1 MATYVND
8 LRLKEIG
15 TGESS
20 GTWGTETNTNL
31 ELIGEAL
38 GFGTEAITTNAD
50 THTTTVADGSTDP
63 GRAMY
68 LKYTGTL
75 DSACTITI
83 APNTISR
90 MHFIENAT
98 SGSQNIIISQGSGA
112 NVTIPAGDVKAV
124 YLDGAGS
131 GAAVTDAFAS
141 LNVVD
146 LKVEDDLTV
155 TDDMTVGG
163 TLGVTGVV
171 TANAGVVVDNIT
183 IDGTEIDL
191 SSGDLTIDVAGDII
205 LDADGEDII
214 LKDGGTEFGLLSA
227 ASTDFTI
234 MSRADDRDLIF
245 KGKDGGS
252 TITALTLDMSAAGA
266 ATFNSTVTANAG
278 VVVDNITIDGTEID
292 LSSGD
297 LTIDVAGDIILDA
310 DGDDFIFAAAGTNI
324 GKITNSSSDF
334 LIRSLVQDKD
344 IIFKGDDSG
353 TTITAL
359 TLDMSDAGAAAF
371 NAGATFGSAITATQ
385 SSAATAATFKVGD
398 NSAQVANLVVSNDAD
413 TGLNLGVFGS
423 SAGTA
428 GMISASDAF
437 ITTSTTELNVGVNN
451 GSGVIKF
458 GVGSTASEKMRID
471 GTGVGIGTT
480 SVSEALT
487 VAGNI
492 ANVSGDMTIDVAGD
506 ITFDAGGG
514 DILLKDDGTLVGTIG
529 GFSSSDVVMK
539 SEVSNKDLIFK
550 GNDGGSEIT
559 ALTLDMSA
567 AGAATFNNNVTC
579 NQLLTTD
586 GVTDTGQA
594 GSSTVFNESGSTAD
608 FRVESTSNTHMLFVD
623 GGLNRVGIN
632 ESSPS
637 AALDVAVSGSGT
649 QTVLILNNSHGFGS
663 GVGTAASALQFRR
676 DSGGSGEDTPS
687 AQIHSANESETTSN
701 PSNLIF
707 SVKNSSGTL
716 TERYRILSDGHFLIG
731 TTTNQGVGGISF
743 QETATGVNIQQN
755 MDGTSGGAELYV
767 FRRNSTQIGSIN
779 QSSTNAVTYNTSSDA
794 RLKDVTGSSRGLDV
808 INNLNPVAYN
818 WKADNHADEG
828 LIAQEVEKLVPNAVN
843 KDEDGYYS
851 MDYSKLVTHLV
862 KGMQEQQEQI
872 ESLKS
877 EIANLK
883 EK

>member
-8 LRLKEIG
+8 LRLKEIA
-15 TGESS
+15 TGDES
-20 GTWGTETNTNL
+20 GTWGASTNTNL
-31 ELIGEAL
+31 ELIAEAFS
-38 GFGTEAITTNAD
+38 FGTEAITTNAD
-50 THTTTVADGSTDP
+50 THTTTIADGSTDP
-63 GRAMY
+63 GRSIY

-83 APNTISR
+83 GPNTVSKLW
-90 MHFIENAT
+90 FIENGT

-112 NVTIPAGDVKAV
+112 NVTVPPGDTKAI
-124 YLDGAGS
+124 YSDGAGS
-131 GAAVTDAFAS
+131 GAAMVDAFAS

-155 TDDMTVGG
+155 TDDATIGG
-163 TLGVTGVV
+163 TLGVTGIVTLTDDLIIGDGKTIGSASDVDAMTIASNGQVTFTQTLIGTALDISGDIDVDGTTNLDVVDIDGAVDMASTLAVGGVV

-191 SSGDLTIDVAGDII
+191 SSGSLTIDVAGDII
-205 LDADGEDII
+205 LDAGGDDITF
-214 LKDGGTEFGLLSA
+214 KSGGTEFGS
-227 ASTDFTI
+227 
-234 MSRADDRDLIF
+234 IF
-245 KGKDGGS
+245 KSSNDLFLNSAISDGDIKFRGNDGGS
-252 TITALTLDMSAAGA
+252 
-266 ATFNSTVTANAG
+266 F
-278 VVVDNITIDGTEID
+278 
-292 LSSGD
+292 
-297 LTIDVAGDIILDA
+297 
-310 DGDDFIFAAAGTNI
+310 
-324 GKITNSSSDF
+324 
-334 LIRSLVQDKD
+334 
-344 IIFKGDDSG
+344 
-353 TTITAL
+353 ITAL
-359 TLDMSDAGAAAF
+359 TLDMSDAGAATF

-451 GSGVIKF
+451 SSGVIKF
-458 GVGSTASEKMRID
+458 GIGSTASEITRI
-471 GTGVGIGTT
+471 T
-480 SVSEALT
+480 
-487 VAGNI
+487 
-492 ANVSGDMTIDVAGD
+492 
-506 ITFDAGGG
+506 
-514 DILLKDDGTLVGTIG
+514 
-529 GFSSSDVVMK
+529 
-539 SEVSNKDLIFK
+539 
-550 GNDGGSEIT
+550 
-559 ALTLDMSA
+559 
-567 AGAATFNNNVTC
+567 
-579 NQLLTTD
+579 
-586 GVTDTGQA
+586 
-594 GSSTVFNESGSTAD
+594 
-608 FRVESTSNTHMLFVD
+608 
-623 GGLNRVGIN
+623 
-632 ESSPS
+632 
-637 AALDVAVSGSGT
+637 
-649 QTVLILNNSHGFGS
+649 
-663 GVGTAASALQFRR
+663 
-676 DSGGSGEDTPS
+676 
-687 AQIHSANESETTSN
+687 
-701 PSNLIF
+701 
-707 SVKNSSGTL
+707 
-716 TERYRILSDGHFLIG
+716 SDGHVLIG

-743 QETATGVNIQQN
+743 QHNASAGVNIQQN

-843 KDEDGYYS
+843 QDGDGYYS

-877 EIANLK
+877 EIENLK